1 MRTIADFRRVG
12 RYTDFLVNEINED
25 GKVVHLTNL
34 EYGGRGK
41 QQTGLGND
49 QKKETKT
56 ETETETEKQEKNDEG
71 GSASLSGE
79 KETSTSAPA
88 PPAPVKEFEVLT
100 VPPDTQN
107 IHQY

>member
-1 MRTIADFRRVG
+1 MG

-41 QQTGLGND
+41 QQTGPGND
-49 QKKETKT
+49 QKKETKA
-56 ETETETEKQEKNDEG
+56 ETETEKQENNDEG
-71 GSASLSGE
+71 GSASLPGE
-79 KETSTSAPA
+79 KETPTSAPA

-100 VPPDTQN
+100 VLPDTQN